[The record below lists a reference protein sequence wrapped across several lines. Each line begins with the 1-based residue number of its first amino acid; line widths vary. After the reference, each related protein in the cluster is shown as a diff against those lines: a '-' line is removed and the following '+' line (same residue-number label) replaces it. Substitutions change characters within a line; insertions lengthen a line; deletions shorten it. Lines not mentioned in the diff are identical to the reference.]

1 MKYKS
6 LKGKEF
12 TLTFGKKWKNESR
25 SKFQAACAEVIKTRY
40 PHDQILEEF
49 YVPHDKFYIDFF
61 IPARAIALEIQ
72 GRQHGAF
79 VKHFHKTRRNF
90 ISAQDRDLRK
100 QKWCDLNRVAL
111 VSVYSIEELKEK
123 LGVE

>member
-61 IPARAIALEIQ
+61 IPARAVALEIQ
-72 GRQHGAF
+72 GRQHGEF